1 MSASTSPSR
10 CRRGLLLGLLLPAS
24 LSVLAQSAGKVYR
37 IGYLSTGSSTAT
49 YLRPLEAFRRALRER
64 GWVEGQNVVIEQRY
78 AEGQVDRLPALAEE
92 LVRLKVDV
100 IAASPTPATLAARN
114 ATQTIPIVGMGL
126 SEPVAAGLVVSL
138 TRPGGNVTGVT
149 YSHDTEI
156 FGKQLELLKEVLP
169 KARLVAVLSNP
180 GTSPTLPLTMS
191 KIEAAARALD
201 LRLQSLEARAPQEF
215 DAVFAEMT
223 RARADALLLTG
234 DTMFFVHRLRLAE
247 LAMKNRL
254 PAMSTQTQW
263 VEGGGLVA
271 YGPSMPDLWRSGALQ
286 VDRIL
291 RGARPADLPI
301 EGPTTFE
308 LAVNL
313 KTAKALGLVIPK
325 SLLARADA
333 VIE

>member
-10 CRRGLLLGLLLPAS
+10 RRRGLLLGWMLPVS
-24 LSVLAQSAGKVYR
+24 LSVHAQSAGKVYR
-37 IGYLSTGSSTAT
+37 IGYLSTGSSTSS
-49 YLRPLEAFRRALRER
+49 YVRPLEAFRQTLRER
-64 GWVEGQNVVIEQRY
+64 GWVEGQNIVIEQRY
-78 AEGQVDRLPALAEE
+78 AEGRVERLPALAEE
-92 LVRLKVDV
+92 LVRLKMDV
-100 IAASPTPATLAARN
+100 IAAAPVPATLAARN

-126 SEPVAAGLVVSL
+126 SEPVAAGLVASL

-180 GTSPTLPLTMS
+180 GASPTLPLTMS
-191 KIEAAARALD
+191 KIDAAARALG
-201 LRLQSLEARAPQEF
+201 LRLQLLEARTPQEF
-215 DAVFAEMT
+215 DAAFAEMT

-234 DTMFFVHRLRLAE
+234 DTIFFVHRLRLAE
-247 LAMKNRL
+247 LATKSRL

-263 VEGGGLVA
+263 VEGGGLIA

-291 RGARPADLPI
+291 RGAKPADLPLV
-301 EGPTTFE
+301 GPTTFE
-308 LAVNL
+308 LAINL
-313 KTAKALGLVIPK
+313 QTAKAIGVVIPK

>member
-1 MSASTSPSR
+1 MSASPSPSR
-10 CRRGLLLGLLLPAS
+10 RRRGLLLGMMLPAS
-24 LSVLAQSAGKVYR
+24 LSVRAQPAGKVYR
-37 IGYLSTGSSTAT
+37 IGYLSTGSAT
-49 YLRPLEAFRRALRER
+49 SVYVRPLEAFRQTLRER
-64 GWVEGQNVVIEQRY
+64 GWAEGQNIVIEQRY
-78 AEGQVDRLPALAEE
+78 AEGLVDRLPALAEE

-100 IAASPTPATLAARN
+100 IAAAPTPAALAARN

-126 SEPVAAGLVVSL
+126 SEPVAAGLVASL

-156 FGKQLELLKEVLP
+156 FGKQLELLKELLP

-180 GTSPTLPLTMS
+180 GASPTLSLALG

-201 LRLQSLEARAPQEF
+201 LRLQLLGARTPQEF
-215 DAVFAEMT
+215 DAAFADMA

-234 DTMFFVHRLRLAE
+234 DTLFFVHRLRLAE
-247 LAMKNRL
+247 LAAKSRL

-263 VEGGGLVA
+263 VEGGGLIA
-271 YGPSMPDLWRSGALQ
+271 YGPSMPDLWRSAALQ

-301 EGPTTFE
+301 VGPTTFE
-308 LAVNL
+308 LAINL
-313 KTAKALGLVIPK
+313 KTAKALGLVMPR